1 MFFPTGW
8 IEMSDKTMDSIL
20 SNLKDLGFTEYEGKV
35 YMALINEHPLSAYT
49 VSKNSS
55 VPHSRVYDITRRL
68 IKKGYVTSKGT
79 NPELFSPISPEELIS
94 RLKRDNSR
102 LTEDLKKQMESIKFT
117 ADFDPVWNLS
127 GRTEALEMALQLI
140 KESEKI
146 IFVGLWEHEL
156 EFLEKALRKAE
167 KREVKIYIL
176 LYGDTNP
183 DFGEVYHH
191 STENLEDINEV
202 GRSLDL
208 VVDSTV
214 CITGSLGASSPCQS
228 VWTRNKGLIK
238 SIEGYIIHDFYIAE
252 VSNYLGDT
260 VDEIFG
266 RHFEKLRKKYGH

>member
-1 MFFPTGW
+1 
-8 IEMSDKTMDSIL
+8 MSDKAMDSIL

-35 YMALINEHPLSAYT
+35 YMSLINEHPLSAYN
-49 VSKNSS
+49 VSKNSG

-94 RLKRDNSR
+94 RLQRDNSR
-102 LTEDLKKQMESIKFT
+102 LTEDLKKQLDSIKFT

-127 GRTEALEMALQLI
+127 GRTEALEMALLLI
-140 KESEKI
+140 EEAEKV
-146 IFVGLWEHEL
+146 IFVGLWEQEMDY
-156 EFLEKALRKAE
+156 LEKSLRKAE
-167 KREVKIYIL
+167 KRGVKINIL
-176 LYGDTNP
+176 LYGDAKP

-191 STENLEDINEV
+191 SIENLEDITEV

-208 VVDSTV
+208 VIDSTV

-252 VSNYLGDT
+252 VSDYLGEK

-266 RHFEKLRKKYGH
+266 RNFEKLRKKYGH